1 VNRNTCRT
9 TLAALA
15 VASLVLA
22 GCTSDGPDEDSAQG
36 KKAVQ
41 MEDSQVQ
48 AEKQV
53 PYPAKELAYP
63 LTRKNIAKRLVRM
76 NDPNHL
82 SYVYQLSYTGEP
94 INYMVIKGQLT
105 YGDAQLN
112 PTDAIIDGCNS
123 TEYCPMQVQAAGDD
137 NTYGDNGD
145 FWYGF
150 TATDVMVTFTGQFLQ
165 SDAPLTLAKPVPD
178 LTPKK

>member
-1 VNRNTCRT
+1 MKIRHAALPVIAV
-9 TLAALA
+9 AALA
-15 VASLVLA
+15 VS
-22 GCTSDGPDEDSAQG
+22 GCTSDGPDEGSSQG
-36 KKAVQ
+36 KKAIQ
-41 MEDSQVQ
+41 MEDSQEQ

-63 LTRKNIAKRLVRM
+63 LTRKNIAKRLVRL

-137 NTYGDNGD
+137 NTFGDNGD

-165 SDAPLTLAKPVPD
+165 SDAPLTLSKPVPD